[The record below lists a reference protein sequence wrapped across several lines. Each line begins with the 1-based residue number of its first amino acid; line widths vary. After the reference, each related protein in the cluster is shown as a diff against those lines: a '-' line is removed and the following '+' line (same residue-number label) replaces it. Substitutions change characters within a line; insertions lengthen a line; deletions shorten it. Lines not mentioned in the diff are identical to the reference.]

1 MSIIQN
7 SGDETETPATIST
20 FLERVRSFY
29 ESADANAL
37 RQYVYWPDGAAA
49 QRNSLEWALTLLRE
63 AVVPPPDN
71 YLPIMPV
78 DELSIACV
86 ERVNGPVSQIAVRRW
101 HLGRIEERFQ
111 DALLDSDLSTYVRS
125 VRRELEERSSALQAM
140 DRDAKRY
147 KADYVSK
154 GVRPR
159 GSVLRP
165 VQLACQ
171 NVVIGL
177 ATMRHDQTFDGL
189 RVPIYVTCEVP
200 HVATHEANRA
210 MAALILCDAFQNG
223 GTMEVRFGDRK
234 RPLKIPPGLARF
246 ARTVDVSI
254 GEDDPACITP
264 AEARSLF
271 TAVTPIPDDLR
282 LRLDDLIDRRLLSP
296 ERACYVLMAG
306 LWTAIE
312 FDYIAATSVRAETI
326 MKGGLSHEMR
336 SARQSELE
344 TCRAAAMLGMLLK
357 HLTNADS
364 SAGNGVRI
372 VEDSAI
378 DVAWSIN
385 EESGAVVFAADRMFG
400 LPWRAADVDG
410 AVRSADTL
418 IVVPRGLPTSIDF
431 DTVRDLQAT
440 HANSV
445 VSLLIPA
452 DMAGVVPNGISR
464 MVCPERLA
472 ELDAGIER
480 RATALRVGRA

>member
-1 MSIIQN
+1 MSIVEN
-7 SGDETETPATIST
+7 SGDETETPTGGT

-37 RQYVYWPDGAAA
+37 RQYVYWPDGAAS
-49 QRNSLEWALTLLRE
+49 QRNSLEWALMLLRE
-63 AVVPPPDN
+63 AVVPPPEN

-86 ERVNGPVSQIAVRRW
+86 EHVDGPVSHVPVRRW
-101 HLGRIEERFQ
+101 HLGRIADRFQ
-111 DALLDSDLSTYVRS
+111 DALLDTDLSAYARS
-125 VRRELEERSSALQAM
+125 VRRELEERPSALQAM
-140 DRDAKRY
+140 DRDAKKY

-189 RVPIYVTCEVP
+189 RVPLYMTCEVP
-200 HVATHEANRA
+200 HVATHEPNRA

-223 GTMEVRFGDRK
+223 GTMEVRFGDRNK
-234 RPLKIPPGLARF
+234 PLELPSALVRF
-246 ARTVDVSI
+246 ARTVGVSI
-254 GEDDPACITP
+254 GEEEPTCITP

-271 TAVTPIPDDLR
+271 AAVTPMPDDLR
-282 LRLDDLIDRRLLSP
+282 LRLDELIDRRVISP

-306 LWTAIE
+306 IWTAIE
-312 FDYIAATSVRAETI
+312 FDYIAATSVRTETI
-326 MKGGLSHEMR
+326 MKGGLSHDMR
-336 SARQSELE
+336 SARQAELE

-364 SAGNGVRI
+364 SAANGVRI

-385 EESGAVVFAADRMFG
+385 EEHGAVVLAADRKFG
-400 LPWRAADVDG
+400 VPWRASAVDG
-410 AVRSADTL
+410 GLRSTDTL
-418 IVVPRGLPTSIDF
+418 IVVPRGLPTSVDF
-431 DTVRDLQAT
+431 DSVRDLEAA
-440 HANSV
+440 HAGSV
-445 VSLLIPA
+445 VSLLVPA
-452 DMAGVVPNGISR
+452 DMAGVVPDGISR
-464 MVCPERLA
+464 MLCPERLA

-480 RATALRVGRA
+480 RAVALRVGRA